1 MPQKLAQVLSYLL
14 HPALFPILGVLFIL
28 KTAPFTYSPKV
39 VIITILM
46 VFIGTYLIP
55 LLLTFLL
62 LRLRL
67 IHNLHLRQAHER
79 KIPYLITALSF
90 MLTASSIFKLQL
102 LPQVH
107 LFLWGSAMVIMV
119 HLTLLFF
126 TKPSAHLAGIGGFTG
141 LVIALSLHY
150 QLNLLPLLMLCIFCA
165 GLLGSARYAM
175 QAHTLQELWIGF
187 VSGALLVGVAVHFF
201 TG

>member
-1 MPQKLAQVLSYLL
+1 MPQKLAQALSYLL
-14 HPALFPILGVLFIL
+14 HPAIFPILGVLFIL
-28 KTAPFTYSPKV
+28 KMAPFAYGSQV

-67 IHNLHLRQAHER
+67 IHTLHMHNAAER

-107 LFLWGSAMVIMV
+107 LFLWGSALVVVV
-119 HLTLLFF
+119 HLILLFF
-126 TKPSAHLAGIGGFTG
+126 LKPSAHLGGIGGFTG
-141 LVIALSLHY
+141 LVIALSLQY
-150 QLNLLPLLMLCIFCA
+150 QLNLLPLLMLSVFCA
-165 GLLGSARYAM
+165 GLLGSARYTL
-175 QAHTLQELWIGF
+175 QAHTLQEIGIGF
-187 VSGALLVGVAVHFF
+187 VSGAVLAGGVVYLF